1 MKKNIFI
8 FAFIFSIIILYVIF
22 DFYILDGTR
31 LTTKVS
37 SASAKNACDLNLKD
51 CIYTFNNEKIS
62 ISINP
67 KPIKALNT
75 NKIKITIKSNKIYND
90 LKLRVYGINMFMG
103 ITEINL
109 YKIKDNT
116 FEGNII
122 LSSCTKDLMRFKAD
136 VLENN
141 RLTDFSFE
149 FDVKKH

>member
-8 FAFIFSIIILYVIF
+8 FAFIFSIIILYIIF
-22 DFYILDGTR
+22 DFYILNGTR
-31 LTTKVS
+31 LTTKTS
-37 SASAKNACDLNLKD
+37 SASIKNTCDLNLKD
-51 CIYTFNNEKIS
+51 CIYAFNNEKIL

-136 VLENN
+136 VLENDK
-141 RLTDFSFE
+141 LTDFSFE
-149 FDVKKH
+149 FDIKKY

>member
-8 FAFIFSIIILYVIF
+8 FAFIFSIIILYIIF

-31 LTTKVS
+31 LTTKTS
-37 SASAKNACDLNLKD
+37 SASIKNTCDLNLKD
-51 CIYTFNNEKIS
+51 CIYIFNNEKIL
-62 ISINP
+62 ISVNP

-136 VLENN
+136 VLENDK
-141 RLTDFSFE
+141 LTDFSFE
-149 FDVKKH
+149 FDIKKY

>member
-8 FAFIFSIIILYVIF
+8 FAFIFSIIILYIIF

-31 LTTKVS
+31 LTTKTS
-37 SASAKNACDLNLKD
+37 SASVKNTCDLNLKD
-51 CIYTFNNEKIS
+51 CIYAFNNEKIL

-136 VLENN
+136 VLENDK
-141 RLTDFSFE
+141 LTDFSFE
-149 FDVKKH
+149 FDIKKY

>member
-8 FAFIFSIIILYVIF
+8 FAFIFSIIILYIIF

-31 LTTKVS
+31 LTTKTS
-37 SASAKNACDLNLKD
+37 SASVKNTCDLNLKD
-51 CIYTFNNEKIS
+51 CIYTFNNEKIL
-62 ISINP
+62 ISVNP

-75 NKIKITIKSNKIYND
+75 NKIKIAIKSNKIYND

-136 VLENN
+136 VLENDK
-141 RLTDFSFE
+141 LTDFSFE
-149 FDVKKH
+149 FDIKKH